1 MSFRSK
7 RRASERPSP
16 IDKVRK
22 RTVKMKTLR
31 RFACQRGIANI
42 CWKVA
47 PNGSRSVISTFKVCQ
62 FESETQTVT
71 AIKAY
76 TKIRIRII
84 VGERMIGDR
93 RYSENRRL
101 CGAFVLAANVG
112 CNTVAAGCG
121 SPLSVG
127 CAGDF
132 IVSS

>member
-1 MSFRSK
+1 MA
-7 RRASERPSP
+7 RAASYQP
-16 IDKVRK
+16 
-22 RTVKMKTLR
+22 LR
-31 RFACQRGIANI
+31 L
-42 CWKVA
+42 
-47 PNGSRSVISTFKVCQ
+47 CQ

-71 AIKAY
+71 AIKTY

-112 CNTVAAGCG
+112 CNTVAAACA

-132 IVSS
+132 IVSWRGLASRSVSLSRAKD